1 MDEVRGGRDG
11 GLLLLAVPGLVVC
24 WTADTVVTLDVTDD
38 ASLPEDPAPPN
49 SSSNDG
55 REDLEGRSGEAC
67 ERSVFIAS
75 GGWREGENRVNRGR
89 ERGERE
95 RLNERRYLDEGKESP
110 MIRVYAVVVE
120 VVIVVVVIVVVVI
133 VVVVVMVVVVWRV
146 SRRMAESSSRKPSAI
161 YGVCPSR
168 RSIFFGLSAS
178 HHHHQHHHYH
188 HDYTQL
194 YTTIHKQHTHKESPR

>member
-1 MDEVRGGRDG
+1 MEGGR
-11 GLLLLAVPGLVVC
+11 
-24 WTADTVVTLDVTDD
+24 
-38 ASLPEDPAPPN
+38 E
-49 SSSNDG
+49 SSKQ
-55 REDLEGRSGEAC
+55 RE
-67 ERSVFIAS
+67 
-75 GGWREGENRVNRGR
+75 REGG
-89 ERGERE
+89 RE

-178 HHHHQHHHYH
+178 HHHHHHHHYH

>member
-1 MDEVRGGRDG
+1 MEGGR
-11 GLLLLAVPGLVVC
+11 
-24 WTADTVVTLDVTDD
+24 
-38 ASLPEDPAPPN
+38 E
-49 SSSNDG
+49 SSKQ
-55 REDLEGRSGEAC
+55 RE
-67 ERSVFIAS
+67 
-75 GGWREGENRVNRGR
+75 REGG
-89 ERGERE
+89 RE

-120 VVIVVVVIVVVVI
+120 VVIVVVVI

-178 HHHHQHHHYH
+178 HHHHHHHHYH

>member
-75 GGWREGENRVNRGR
+75 GGWREGENRVNR
-89 ERGERE
+89 ERGGERE
-95 RLNERRYLDEGKESP
+95 TERTALPGRGKREPHDSRVCRSGRGGDSSGGDSSGGGNGGGGLESVQKNGGEQQQKAISHIRSMSITTIDLFRLICIPPPPPPPPPPPR
-110 MIRVYAVVVE
+110 
-120 VVIVVVVIVVVVI
+120 
-133 VVVVVMVVVVWRV
+133 
-146 SRRMAESSSRKPSAI
+146 
-161 YGVCPSR
+161 
-168 RSIFFGLSAS
+168 
-178 HHHHQHHHYH
+178 
-188 HDYTQL
+188 L
-194 YTTIHKQHTHKESPR
+194 YTTIHNYTQTAHT

>member
-120 VVIVVVVIVVVVI
+120 VVIVVVVIVVVV
-133 VVVVVMVVVVWRV
+133 VMVVVVWRV

-178 HHHHQHHHYH
+178 HHHHHHYH

>member
-55 REDLEGRSGEAC
+55 REDLEGRSGEVC

-75 GGWREGENRVNRGR
+75 GGWSEGEVNTQGGQERGG
-89 ERGERE
+89 GERE
-95 RLNERRYLDEGKESP
+95 RLDG
-110 MIRVYAVVVE
+110 
-120 VVIVVVVIVVVVI
+120 
-133 VVVVVMVVVVWRV
+133 V
-146 SRRMAESSSRKPSAI
+146 SWTREKGAP
-161 YGVCPSR
+161 
-168 RSIFFGLSAS
+168 
-178 HHHHQHHHYH
+178 
-188 HDYTQL
+188 
-194 YTTIHKQHTHKESPR
+194 

>member
-1 MDEVRGGRDG
+1 MEGGR
-11 GLLLLAVPGLVVC
+11 
-24 WTADTVVTLDVTDD
+24 
-38 ASLPEDPAPPN
+38 E
-49 SSSNDG
+49 SSKQ
-55 REDLEGRSGEAC
+55 RE
-67 ERSVFIAS
+67 
-75 GGWREGENRVNRGR
+75 REGG
-89 ERGERE
+89 RE

-120 VVIVVVVIVVVVI
+120 VVI

-178 HHHHQHHHYH
+178 HHHHHHHHYH